1 MHKNRAIFLDRDGVV
16 NENRDDYVKNKNE
29 FIFLPQVFTAIN
41 KFNQMGF
48 LTIIITNQSAINR
61 GIITKTQLD
70 DIHTF
75 MLNELEKNS
84 CKITKI
90 YFCPHRPDEDCSC
103 RKPQTGLLTRAIED
117 FDIDI
122 SNSWLIG
129 DKESDILAA
138 KKIGLKSIFVNEENG
153 LLYAVNLIKKKI

>member
-1 MHKNRAIFLDRDGVV
+1 VHKNRAIFLDRDGVV